1 MKKWRIVIASVAALL
16 LAAMV
21 VVVLRNHR
29 QPLPSPELPAAP
41 AEVRVRAIE
50 AKSGTGKPVDAV
62 VASAAVAI
70 GRGDQADKGSG
81 GYWNSD
87 GWQRGF
93 TNVAP
98 SASRCS
104 AA

>member
-50 AKSGTGKPVDAV
+50 AKPGTGKPVDAV
-62 VASAAVAI
+62 AASAAVAI
-70 GRGDQADKGSG
+70 VCGADAETAGRYEARSDARPQSTRQSSG
-81 GYWNSD
+81 
-87 GWQRGF
+87 
-93 TNVAP
+93 
-98 SASRCS
+98 
-104 AA
+104 